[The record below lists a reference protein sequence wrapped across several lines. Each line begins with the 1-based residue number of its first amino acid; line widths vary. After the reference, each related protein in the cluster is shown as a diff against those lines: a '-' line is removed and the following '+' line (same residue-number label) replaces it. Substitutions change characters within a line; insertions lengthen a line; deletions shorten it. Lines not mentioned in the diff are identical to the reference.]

1 VKDADIRAAVM
12 STLRSIAPEIE
23 DSDLKPERSLRQ
35 QVDLD
40 SMDWLRFLVGLHEKL
55 GVQIPETDYARL
67 VTLRDLV
74 AYLAGRLNRGA

>member
-1 VKDADIRAAVM
+1 VNDADIRAAVM
-12 STLRSIAPEIE
+12 STLRSIAPEID

-55 GVQIPETDYARL
+55 GVQIPESDYARL